1 MKGIAAIAVALVIA
15 AVGASW
21 FLSNPTVVTVK
32 ATPMQPNPALPLSMK
47 CRGRFGARVRRAF
60 SSDIACA
67 RTQLRC
73 GESVGKAEPTLHPM
87 TRFSPSEPA
96 IPH

>member
-32 ATPMQPNPALPLSMK
+32 ATPMQPNPALPNFNEVQ
-47 CRGRFGARVRRAF
+47 GQVRREA
-60 SSDIACA
+60 
-67 RTQLRC
+67 
-73 GESVGKAEPTLHPM
+73 P
-87 TRFSPSEPA
+87 
-96 IPH
+96 

>member
-32 ATPMQPNPALPLSMK
+32 ATPMQPNPALPTF
-47 CRGRFGARVRRAF
+47 REVQEQVRR
-60 SSDIACA
+60 DA
-67 RTQLRC
+67 R
-73 GESVGKAEPTLHPM
+73 
-87 TRFSPSEPA
+87 
-96 IPH
+96 